1 MRCALQGLRDIA
13 NRVHMYTA
21 LLRKGLISA
30 GHQVGSE
37 EFFDTLTVKIDRRMG
52 NADLVVAAAE
62 AKRCVPGSWHWRK
75 GPGGRG
81 WGWAGGVRVGCELI
95 E

>member
-62 AKRCVPGSWHWRK
+62 AKRCVPRCARH
-75 GPGGRG
+75 G
-81 WGWAGGVRVGCELI
+81 WGCSERAPAFRN
-95 E
+95 